1 MSPPLFPPSFKD
13 FDVISMVE
21 NSVVRGKAVVDL
33 FSVTLTIFSFAR
45 KMEHKKEKTNCA
57 TITSFPWSVLL
68 MAIALDQ
75 SERQIPQ
82 SFVKV

>member
-13 FDVISMVE
+13 FNVISMVE

-33 FSVTLTIFSFAR
+33 FSVTLTVFSFSR
-45 KMEHKKEKTNCA
+45 KREHKKEKTNCA

-68 MAIALDQ
+68 MTIALDQ